1 MDACLKMNALAQ
13 DPRYGNASSAFAKA
27 LKAEINHVYKGMLPR
42 IYRELEAL
50 AAENGE
56 SSNGFGEVGA
66 YTEMIGNLQ
75 AYMGAMAEHYGLVKS
90 REQKPVV
97 QPSTPTIDPSALL
110 QGAKPS
116 DTIR

>member
-1 MDACLKMNALAQ
+1 
-13 DPRYGNASSAFAKA
+13 
-27 LKAEINHVYKGMLPR
+27 MLPR